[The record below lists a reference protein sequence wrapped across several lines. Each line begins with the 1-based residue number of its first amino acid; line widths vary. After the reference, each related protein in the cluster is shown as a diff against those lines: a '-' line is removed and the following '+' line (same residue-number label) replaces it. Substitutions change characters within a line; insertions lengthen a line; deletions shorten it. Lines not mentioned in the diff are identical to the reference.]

1 MRSATRCAPSGAS
14 TASRRAS
21 EQIAAWISQS
31 ALRSLPANPRIV
43 VSGNHALPWHTLGL
57 IDEALDS
64 YRLWVLNAPPG
75 VPDREGVTLETS
87 FVGPGMRKSPRLSYV
102 PSRLSMVPTL
112 FGTRLPPDAVVL
124 HTTPPRDGKVS
135 LGARG
140 QRAAGRG
147 RGGPARTVAWS
158 SRRPTARCPGRT
170 ATRVLDLDLV
180 DVLVE
185 ADGPMP
191 HAPVSIVDEDSATI
205 GRLVAE
211 RVTDGATLQA
221 GIGAVPDAT
230 MHGLVGPSRAR
241 GSGPRCSPTA
251 CSPSSGPAPST
262 ATVPLTASFLFGSP
276 ELLAWVDDNER
287 VEMLRTEVTNS
298 PALIARN
305 PAMISVN
312 TALQVDL
319 FAQANA
325 SRINARIHSGFGG
338 QTDFIVGA
346 MHSLGG
352 QAFIALRS
360 WHPKAD
366 CSTIVPLVDEPVTSF
381 QMTAV
386 VTEQGMAEIYG
397 QRPARAGPAADR
409 ERRPPERPRGAVGG
423 GGGAGPPPRAVD
435 ASLGLPA

>member
-1 MRSATRCAPSGAS
+1 VDL
-14 TASRRAS
+14 
-21 EQIAAWISQS
+21 QS
-31 ALRSLPANPRIV
+31 ALRSLPANPRVV
-43 VSGNHALPWHTLGL
+43 VSGNHAVPWHTLGL
-57 IDEALDS
+57 VDEALDT
-64 YRLWVLNAPPG
+64 YRLWALNAPPG
-75 VPDREGVTLETS
+75 IPDREGVTLETS

-112 FGTRLPPDAVVL
+112 FGTRLPPDMVVL

-135 LGARG
+135 MGLEVNVLPAAVEAAR
-140 QRAAGRG
+140 RN
-147 RGGPARTVAWS
+147 GGVVIAQTNREMPWTFGDA
-158 SRRPTARCPGRT
+158 
-170 ATRVLDLDLV
+170 VLDLDMI

-191 HAPVSIVDEDSATI
+191 HAPVGTVDDDSATI
-205 GRLVAE
+205 GAFVSE
-211 RVTDGATLQA
+211 RVPDGATLQA

-230 MHGLVGPSRAR
+230 MHGLTGRRGLRVWTEMFSDSVLALERAGALDR
-241 GSGPRCSPTA
+241 Q
-251 CSPSSGPAPST
+251 
-262 ATVPLTASFLFGSP
+262 VPLTASFLFGSP
-276 ELLAWVDDNER
+276 ELLAWVDDNQR
-287 VEMLRTEVTNS
+287 VEMRRTEVTNS

-305 PAMISVN
+305 PAMVSVN

-346 MHSLGG
+346 MHSSGG

-386 VTEQGMAEIYG
+386 VTELGTAEIYG
-397 QRPARAGPAADR
+397 NDQREQARQLIENTAHPSVR
-409 ERRPPERPRGAVGG
+409 EELWEEAV
-423 GGGAGPPPRAVD
+423 A
-435 ASLGLPA
+435 LGLLRAPWTLP

>member
-1 MRSATRCAPSGAS
+1 MDL
-14 TASRRAS
+14 
-21 EQIAAWISQS
+21 QS
-31 ALRSLPANPRIV
+31 ALRSLPAHPRVV
-43 VSGNHALPWHTLGL
+43 VSGNHAVPWHTLGL
-57 IDEALDS
+57 VDEALET
-64 YRLWVLNAPPG
+64 YRVWVLNAPPG
-75 VPDREGVTLETS
+75 MPDRDGVTPETS
-87 FVGPGMRKSPRLSYV
+87 FVGPGMRKNPRLSYV
-102 PSRLSMVPTL
+102 PSRLSMVPNL
-112 FGTRLPPDAVVL
+112 FETRMTPDAVVL

-135 LGARG
+135 LGVEVNVLPAAVEAAR
-140 QRAAGRG
+140 RN
-147 RGGPARTVAWS
+147 GGVVIAQTNAEMPWTFGDA
-158 SRRPTARCPGRT
+158 
-170 ATRVLDLDLV
+170 VLDLEMV

-191 HAPVSIVDEDSATI
+191 SAPVGTVDEDSATI
-205 GRLVAE
+205 GSLVAE
-211 RVTDGATLQA
+211 RVPDGATLQA

-230 MHGLVGPSRAR
+230 MHGLVGRRGLRVWTEMFSDSVLALERAGALDR
-241 GSGPRCSPTA
+241 E
-251 CSPSSGPAPST
+251 
-262 ATVPLTASFLFGSP
+262 VPLTASFLFGSP
-276 ELLAWVDDNER
+276 ELLEWVDGNHR
-287 VEMLRTEVTNS
+287 VEMRRTEITNS

-346 MHSLGG
+346 MHSNGG

-386 VTEQGMAEIYG
+386 VTELGIAEIYG
-397 QRPARAGPAADR
+397 NDQAEQARQLIENAAHPSVR
-409 ERRPPERPRGAVGG
+409 EELWEEAVE
-423 GGGAGPPPRAVD
+423 
-435 ASLGLPA
+435 LGLLRAPWGLP

>member
-1 MRSATRCAPSGAS
+1 MDL
-14 TASRRAS
+14 
-21 EQIAAWISQS
+21 QS
-31 ALRSLPANPRIV
+31 ALRSLPPNPRIV
-43 VSGNHALPWHTLGL
+43 VSGNHAVPWHTLGL
-57 IDEALDS
+57 VDEALDR
-64 YRLWVLNAPPG
+64 YRLWALNAPPG
-75 VPDREGVTLETS
+75 IPDREGLTLETS

-135 LGARG
+135 MGLEVNVLPAAVEAAR
-140 QRAAGRG
+140 RNRG
-147 RGGPARTVAWS
+147 VVIVQTNREMPWTFGDA
-158 SRRPTARCPGRT
+158 
-170 ATRVLDLDLV
+170 VLDLEMI

-191 HAPVSIVDEDSATI
+191 HAPVGTVDEDSATI
-205 GRLVAE
+205 GRFVSE
-211 RVTDGATLQA
+211 RVPDGATLQA
-221 GIGAVPDAT
+221 GIGAVPDAS
-230 MHGLVGPSRAR
+230 MHGLTGRRGLRVWTEMFSDSVLTLERAGALDR
-241 GSGPRCSPTA
+241 E
-251 CSPSSGPAPST
+251 
-262 ATVPLTASFLFGSP
+262 VPLTASFLFGSP

-287 VEMLRTEVTNS
+287 VEMRRTEVTNS

-305 PAMISVN
+305 PAMVSVN

-346 MHSLGG
+346 MHSSGG

-360 WHPKAD
+360 WHPKAN

-386 VTEQGMAEIYG
+386 VTELGTAEIYG
-397 QRPARAGPAADR
+397 NDQREQARQLIENTAHPSVR
-409 ERRPPERPRGAVGG
+409 EELWEEAV
-423 GGGAGPPPRAVD
+423 A
-435 ASLGLPA
+435 LGLLRAPWTLP